1 MLNINHKKMFKSKK
15 FAFFFFLIVIVV
27 LIIVGILIGLMVVG
41 SHGGSDPNAPSP
53 YTAVYMTSG
62 DIYFGKLST
71 FPHLRLMDV
80 WYLERSTAQNG
91 QPQVGVAPFTSA
103 FWGPVGDIEINSQS
117 VLFYAPIKNGS
128 QLVQAFENP
137 SAVQRAA
144 PQAPVATTTPSSN
157 K

>member
-1 MLNINHKKMFKSKK
+1 MFKSKK

-27 LIIVGILIGLMVVG
+27 LIIVGILIGLMVVS

-71 FPHLRLMDV
+71 FPHLRLTDV

-91 QPQVGVAPFTSA
+91 QPQVGIAPFTSA
-103 FWGPVGDIEINSQS
+103 FWGPVGDIDINSQS

-137 SAVQRAA
+137 SSVQQAA
-144 PQAPVATTTPSSN
+144 QAPAQVTSSTPS